1 MKIENHSNINI
12 QESYHGKTP
21 ETNKKISSKIDSK
34 KLENHLNDDKKT
46 LFKDKIITT
55 AKNSPSIDSE
65 KVLELKNKIKKGQYK
80 IDAQNLSHSL
90 IKNNLKD
97 HFNI

>member
-1 MKIENHSNINI
+1 MKIENHDNINI
-12 QESYHGKTP
+12 QESYQSKTP
-21 ETNKKISSKIDSK
+21 ETNKNLSSKIDSK
-34 KLENHLNDDKKT
+34 KLENHLNDDKTT

-80 IDAQNLSHSL
+80 IDAQNLSDSL

>member
-12 QESYHGKTP
+12 QEGYHGKTP

-65 KVLELKNKIKKGQYK
+65 KVFELKNKIKKGQYK
-80 IDAQNLSHSL
+80 IDAQNLSDSL